1 MSARR
6 TRGVLLGLLTGLLT
20 GATLPA
26 QDPPTAEQLVDQVE
40 AALEKGDEETA
51 GEGLLR
57 AEAACAA
64 LPPGLARSRLIGRLK
79 PARTR
84 VGALLDAMQ
93 RAERDAARALVKAAD
108 TYAGRGWHL
117 TATDLLDEARR
128 IDGETAAKPRRP
140 PKPGLELIGVGNQ
153 LPRLFSPAQV
163 EMPYAGDPWVLG
175 AELVASRLRSRETTA
190 VFSHFDL
197 RGSYEAYVRITV
209 PPTAC
214 KFALA
219 FAFQAASH
227 SYYLLELVQG
237 PRRSDLRLYTYQND
251 TVRRIADT
259 TLPTSA
265 LRQLGGEIGVFVS
278 EAGVRASAGG
288 ASLTVAP
295 TDLPLPTDGSLGF
308 LISGDTPFAGPF
320 VVEALK
326 VEQR

>member
-1 MSARR
+1 MSAPIVF
-6 TRGVLLGLLTGLLT
+6 GVLLGLLG
-20 GATLPA
+20 GAALPA
-26 QDPPTAEQLVDQVE
+26 QEPAAADQLVGQVE

-51 GEGLLR
+51 GETLLR
-57 AEAACAA
+57 AEDACAA

-79 PARTR
+79 PARAR
-84 VGALLDAMQ
+84 VGAVLDAMQ

-128 IDGETAAKPRRP
+128 IDAETAKPRRP

-153 LPRLFSPAQV
+153 LPRLFAPAQV

-190 VFSHFDL
+190 VFSHFAL
-197 RGSYEAYVRITV
+197 RGSYEVRARITV

-227 SYYLLELVQG
+227 SYYLVELVQG
-237 PRRSDLRLYTYQND
+237 PRRSDLRLYTYQNN
-251 TVRRIADT
+251 TVRRLAET

-265 LRQLGGEIGVFVS
+265 LRQLGGEVGVFVS

-288 ASLTVAP
+288 ASLTLAR

-320 VVEALK
+320 VVEALA